1 MKNAITYVGL
11 DAHKK
16 DIYVAMLIGHER
28 VPVTWQLPNEP
39 QAIRRLVRRLE
50 REAAGLIQ
58 CCYEAGPCGYA
69 LQRQLTTER
78 VRCQVVA
85 PALIP
90 RKPGDHIK
98 TNRRDAR
105 KLAELLRAEAR
116 LRRWIWR
123 VPLPIG
129 MLAAGAIFG
138 TWAFPAGWSRVVL
151 LRRDAAG
158 VVVVADAVRVRQQ

>member
-16 DIYVAMLIGHER
+16 DIYVAMLVGHKR

-39 QAIRRLVRRLE
+39 QALRRLVRKLE
-50 REAAGLIQ
+50 REAVGPLL

-69 LQRQLTTER
+69 LQRQLTTDR

-105 KLAELLRAEAR
+105 KLAESLREGEIITTGSLTPPVPVMAGERWSLDATGLDVAPLSVELRA
-116 LRRWIWR
+116 
-123 VPLPIG
+123 
-129 MLAAGAIFG
+129 
-138 TWAFPAGWSRVVL
+138 
-151 LRRDAAG
+151 
-158 VVVVADAVRVRQQ
+158 